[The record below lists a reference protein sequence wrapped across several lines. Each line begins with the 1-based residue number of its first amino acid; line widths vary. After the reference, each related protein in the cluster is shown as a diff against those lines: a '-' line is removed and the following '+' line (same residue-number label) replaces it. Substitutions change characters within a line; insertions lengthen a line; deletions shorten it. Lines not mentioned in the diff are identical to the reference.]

1 MLNKKMERKKIMQDL
16 ARRDILESA
25 IEIVQESGEKQ
36 LTMDRVAAGAGIAK
50 GTVYL
55 YYKNKQELLDSVVEF
70 SFLPLEREYAEIIG
84 KEGDPV
90 WKLEECLRASL
101 DLVEKNKPLFKGLK
115 DVMFNTREQYIG
127 NPESWYWITVKL
139 FATAL
144 DDGVKARKLRSMNSV
159 KIASL
164 FLDTINSLTSQRI
177 LTTVT
182 ESIEEDIREVMELY
196 INGLAK

>member
-1 MLNKKMERKKIMQDL
+1 MSSKKLERKKVMEEL
-16 ARRDILESA
+16 TRRDILESA
-25 IEIVQESGEKQ
+25 IEIIQESGEKQ
-36 LTMDRVAAGAGIAK
+36 LTMDRVAVGAGIAK

-70 SFLPLEREYAEIIG
+70 SFLPLEREYPEIVG
-84 KEGDPV
+84 KEGDPI

-101 DLVEKNKPLFKGLK
+101 DLVEKNKPFFKGLK
-115 DVMFNTREQYIG
+115 DVMFNTRDQYIG
-127 NPESWYWITVKL
+127 NPESWYWTTVKL

-144 DDGVKARKLRSMNSV
+144 DDGVKAGKLRSMNSV

-164 FLDTINSLTSQRI
+164 FLDTINSLTSLRI
-177 LTTVT
+177 LTDVA
-182 ESIEEDIREVMELY
+182 ENIEEDVREVMELY